1 MTSNKI
7 NDDALSR
14 RLYTVKGLGIALV
27 VIGHVDLAGIQPEFW
42 TAVRAVIYTFHMQ
55 LFMVVSGILF
65 AMTQKPLFSW
75 RGYVAF
81 IRKKTGRLLLP
92 YISIT
97 LILLLLKFTAAKFFT
112 LSSPV
117 AGNILYYIFLNP
129 LGGFSNI
136 LWFVYTL
143 FVIFLLFPLLR
154 SMVRNEL
161 LLFGVTVLLS
171 FLPWP
176 HVFCLDLAFQ
186 YLPFFAAGC
195 LLHKMSFLED
205 VHPTT
210 GIILPLCL
218 YVVFFAVRTH
228 VSSFAPA
235 SQAVSIALGVTGSL
249 VCIAVAGLMAGKA
262 RFPVETVAALG
273 LYSSGIYLLHTIF
286 MGAAKV
292 SLTQVM
298 HLGTPEF
305 AVIALVMI
313 FAGLVLPMVM
323 EKYLIRRSAVASRFI
338 LGVEKKFEV
347 RS

>member
-1 MTSNKI
+1 MNSTKSGN
-7 NDDALSR
+7 SR
-14 RLYTVKGLGIALV
+14 ISESLHAAKGLGIVLV
-27 VIGHVDLAGIQPEFW
+27 VLGHIDMPNIQPRIW
-42 TAVRAVIYTFHMQ
+42 AGVRDTIYTFHMP
-55 LFMVVSGILF
+55 LFMVISGVLF
-65 AMTQKPLFSW
+65 AMTQKPLLSW

-81 IRKKTGRLLLP
+81 IRKKARRLLLP
-92 YISIT
+92 YMSIT
-97 LILLLLKFTAAKFFT
+97 LILLLVKFTAAKFFT

-143 FVIFLLFPLLR
+143 FVIFMLFPMLR
-154 SMVRNEL
+154 LVVRNDL
-161 LLFGVTVLLS
+161 LLFAVTILLS

-195 LLHKMSFLED
+195 LLHSRSFLEE
-205 VHPTT
+205 VRPVT

-218 YVVFFAVRTH
+218 YVVFFAMRAH
-228 VSSFAPA
+228 VSSFAPLA
-235 SQAVSIALGVTGSL
+235 SQAISIGLGVSGSM
-249 VCIAVAGLMAGKA
+249 VCIAVAALIAGKA
-262 RFPVETVAALG
+262 RFPAGTVAVLG
-273 LYSSGIYLLHTIF
+273 VYASGIYLLHTIF

-298 HLGTPEF
+298 HLGTSEF

-313 FAGLVLPMVM
+313 FAGLVLPVVT
-323 EKYLIRRSAVASRFI
+323 EKYLIRRSVVASRFI
-338 LGVEKKFEV
+338 LGVEAP
-347 RS
+347 RHD